1 LASGFALPARKVAKA
16 TLAGLRVMWRFWWGR
31 FLREKCQVLV
41 REGWLKVRVNSAER
55 RKRLM
60 HRVRVLAVEVRDI
73 VCGRRDASSA
83 GEVK

>member
-1 LASGFALPARKVAKA
+1 
-16 TLAGLRVMWRFWWGR
+16 M
-31 FLREKCQVLV
+31 REKCQVLV